1 MARFTATAAV
11 TVTSDWDA
19 GDFIRYDKF
28 RDQIGQ
34 NLEYLMQTHDHNGD
48 LGDGGTLAVSNPWF
62 VAFIAPPLGG
72 PFC

>member
-34 NLEYLMQTHDHNGD
+34 NLEFLMQSHDHNGD
-48 LGDGGTLAVSNPWF
+48 LGDGANIPVANPTYVWLLA
-62 VAFIAPPLGG
+62 APLGS
-72 PFC
+72 PFG

>member
-19 GDFIRYDKF
+19 GDFLRFDKF
-28 RDQIGQ
+28 RDQVGQ
-34 NLEYLMQTHDHNGD
+34 NLEFLMQSHDHSGD
-48 LGDGGTLAVSNPWF
+48 LGDGASLSVSNPWF
-62 VAFIAPPLGG
+62 VAFIAPPLGA